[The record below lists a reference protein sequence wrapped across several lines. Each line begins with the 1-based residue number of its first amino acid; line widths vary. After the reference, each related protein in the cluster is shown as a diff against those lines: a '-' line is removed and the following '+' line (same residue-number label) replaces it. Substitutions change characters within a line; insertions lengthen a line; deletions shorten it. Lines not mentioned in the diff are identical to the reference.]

1 MITNP
6 THVLLGTTYDKS
18 LPVSWFETKLGRQA
32 VDPNATPPSFCSKV
46 VPRKPYKRTFYDK
59 IRGFA
64 LMLG

>member
-32 VDPNATPPSFCSKV
+32 VDPKANAAFFLFQSGAEKAIQTHFL
-46 VPRKPYKRTFYDK
+46 R
-59 IRGFA
+59 
-64 LMLG
+64 